1 MLKIE
6 SVIPEGNRYPRIV
19 GYLISSLVLQHILE
33 GKKIYG
39 LPEGAK
45 ICNIQMYKPDECVN
59 VLNVWFTHESFPE
72 VPFGNLIEL
81 RWADIEELE
90 VADSIPKES

>member
-6 SVIPEGNRYPRIV
+6 SVIPDGDRHPRIV
-19 GYLISSLVLQHILE
+19 GYLINSLVLQQLLE

-45 ICNIQMYKPDECVN
+45 VYKIQTYRPEDCSN

-72 VPFGNLIEL
+72 VPWGNIIEL
-81 RWADIEELE
+81 RWADIDMNEE
-90 VADSIPKES
+90 

>member
-6 SVIPEGNRYPRIV
+6 SVIPDGGLYPRIV
-19 GYLISSLVLQHILE
+19 GYLINSLVLQQVLE

-45 ICNIQMYKPDECVN
+45 ICNIQMWKPEECYN

-72 VPFGNLIEL
+72 VPWGNLVEL
-81 RWADIEELE
+81 RWADIRNEE
-90 VADSIPKES
+90 